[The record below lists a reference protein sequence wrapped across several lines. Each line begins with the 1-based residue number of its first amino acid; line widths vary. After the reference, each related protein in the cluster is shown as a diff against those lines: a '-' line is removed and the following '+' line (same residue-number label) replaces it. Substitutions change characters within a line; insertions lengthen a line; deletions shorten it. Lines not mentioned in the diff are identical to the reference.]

1 MARKPS
7 PPPPRQRPR
16 SYRAPGAAPPVPEVS
31 TDVEQADW
39 SNAEQLAGAADDA
52 MAQAEG
58 YFQTVANAAEQA
70 EAAADWALRAAEQ
83 AEAAAIW
90 VVADAER
97 LLLEAQ
103 QRVEAARA
111 LARAGRRVAVDAQE
125 GELEAEEADPDL
137 PPTLSPTFQA
147 AGRAMA
153 AACGPPS
160 RRRYH

>member
-7 PPPPRQRPR
+7 PPPQRQRPR
-16 SYRAPGAAPPVPEVS
+16 SYRAPGAGPVPEVP

-58 YFQTVANAAEQA
+58 YFQAVANAAEQA

-111 LARAGRRVAVDAQE
+111 LARAGRKVAVDAEE
-125 GELEAEEADPDL
+125 GELEAEQADPDL
-137 PPTLSPTFQA
+137 PPPLSPTFQA